1 MHKTT
6 PQAKPYF
13 RAFYRHNRLN
23 FILAVALIVLS
34 TGQML
39 FFSWALG
46 EIINLVSAGQ
56 LERLPLLTAAT
67 LLVLL
72 LSLGV
77 DSAMYWCKT
86 RFIHKALRQYKD
98 LAFSRIA
105 AKGISAFSRESTGKY
120 LSALTNDV
128 GSVEENYL
136 NRTILLVFQVFAFL
150 GAVTMMLCLSW
161 QLTLAAVVLSAV
173 PLAVSLGMG
182 GELARRERA
191 LSDANERFLTQVK
204 DFLGGFSVIKSFKA
218 EDQVEQLFRRSNAA
232 TEEVKRRRRWWE
244 CLLTALSQG
253 SAGLTQFG
261 VGFLGA
267 YLAFRGAI
275 APGTILIVINLCNY
289 IIQPIQV
296 VPQYLSGRRA
306 ARALVEKLA
315 QAVEEN
321 TSRSGEK
328 VEPVLRQGI
337 SLQNVTFGYTPG
349 EDVLRGLTLTFRPGG
364 KYAVVGG
371 SGAGKS
377 TLLQLLMGAYDSYRG
392 SITVDGKE
400 LRDIDPDSL
409 YDLESLIGQEVFLF
423 DDTIARNIT
432 LFRDFSPD
440 RVKGAAEGAG
450 LAPLLEEKGMDY
462 PCGEN
467 GGNLSGGERQRV
479 AIARCLLRGTPVLLM
494 DEATAA
500 LDNQTAF
507 SVVDGILD
515 LEGLTRVV
523 VTHRL
528 EQALLERYDA
538 IYVLRHGQLC
548 EAGTFRELMARKE
561 YFYSLFTVANG

>member
-1 MHKTT
+1 MEKLCALLWKGL
-6 PQAKPYF
+6 QY
-13 RAFYRHNRLN
+13 
-23 FILAVALIVLS
+23 LAV
-34 TGQML
+34 
-39 FFSWALG
+39 
-46 EIINLVSAGQ
+46 N
-56 LERLPLLTAAT
+56 
-67 LLVLL
+67 
-72 LSLGV
+72 
-77 DSAMYWCKT
+77 
-86 RFIHKALRQYKD
+86 
-98 LAFSRIA
+98 
-105 AKGISAFSRESTGKY
+105 
-120 LSALTNDV
+120 
-128 GSVEENYL
+128 
-136 NRTILLVFQVFAFL
+136 
-150 GAVTMMLCLSW
+150 
-161 QLTLAAVVLSAV
+161 
-173 PLAVSLGMG
+173 
-182 GELARRERA
+182 
-191 LSDANERFLTQVK
+191 
-204 DFLGGFSVIKSFKA
+204 
-218 EDQVEQLFRRSNAA
+218 
-232 TEEVKRRRRWWE
+232 
-244 CLLTALSQG
+244 
-253 SAGLTQFG
+253 
-261 VGFLGA
+261 
-267 YLAFRGAI
+267 
-275 APGTILIVINLCNY
+275 
-289 IIQPIQV
+289 
-296 VPQYLSGRRA
+296 
-306 ARALVEKLA
+306 
-315 QAVEEN
+315 
-321 TSRSGEK
+321 
-328 VEPVLRQGI
+328 
-337 SLQNVTFGYTPG
+337 

-440 RVKGAAEGAG
+440 RVKRAAEGAG